1 MNQRHIDSTDVK
13 ILIVDDQ
20 LENLEILRQTLESEG
35 YQVSAVPSGA
45 IALKITPEV
54 KLDLALLDILM
65 PGMNGFET
73 YRQLREDDVTAD
85 TPIIFITAK
94 DEAESVIEGFEV
106 GAVDYITKPFRTKE
120 ALLRVEAHLKNAR
133 LAQALRH
140 KNRELQQEIAKRER
154 AENVLQTADEQLS
167 LISERG
173 AERWGIA
180 GFVGQ
185 SETLDEILV
194 NIRRLQKAEGTSV
207 LITGENGTGKELIAH
222 AIHLTDT

>member
-133 LAQALRH
+133 LAQVLRH